1 MEINFGSL
9 KFKVSGYLGKYAQKA
24 VGNLAVLF
32 RKQYKALRMSVFT
45 LVLSQQ
51 SGELKR
57 IYLFIYYIFII
68 YIYHIFV
75 IYIFLD
81 IYIYQENKCGGQ
93 HF

>member
-1 MEINFGSL
+1 MEVNLGSL
-9 KFKVSGYLGKYAQKA
+9 EFKVSGLSGQICPEGSREFSCFIQKTE
-24 VGNLAVLF
+24 
-32 RKQYKALRMSVFT
+32 YKALRMSVFT

-68 YIYHIFV
+68 YIYHIFK

-81 IYIYQENKCGGQ
+81 IYIDIYIS
-93 HF
+93 